1 MNEKSINDFAQKNG
15 WQIKS
20 NSLYKRYSFKDFKVA
35 INFIVELSKFAEAKN
50 HHPKIINSYSIV
62 EIFWKTNDL
71 NAITKID
78 CQLASQCDQT
88 YLKMIMK

>member
-1 MNEKSINDFAQKNG
+1 MNEININDFAQRNG

-20 NSLYKRYSFKDFKVA
+20 NSLYKCYSFKNFKEA
-35 INFIVELSKFAEAKN
+35 INFIVEVAKFSESKN
-50 HHPKIINSYSIV
+50 HHPKIINNYSVV

-78 CQLASQCDQT
+78 CELATQCDQT
-88 YLKMIMK
+88 FTKMSIK